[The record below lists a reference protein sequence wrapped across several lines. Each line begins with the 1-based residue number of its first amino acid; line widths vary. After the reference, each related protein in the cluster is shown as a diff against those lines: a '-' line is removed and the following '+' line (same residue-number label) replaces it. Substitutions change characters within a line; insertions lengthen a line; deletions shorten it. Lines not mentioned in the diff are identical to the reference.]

1 MPLEDA
7 KVGIED
13 IGLLRGYGIYDGLAA
28 FNGRPFR
35 FADHWQRFTD
45 GAHALGLNIPITED
59 SCEKKIVMEL
69 PIFGWLALLQSRKY
83 AESNAKLFSA
93 AGVAKLLECN

>member
-1 MPLEDA
+1 M
-7 KVGIED
+7 IRYF
-13 IGLLRGYGIYDGLAA
+13 LLMM
-28 FNGRPFR
+28 N
-35 FADHWQRFTD
+35 
-45 GAHALGLNIPITED
+45 AHKEGGF